1 MTGPKTSARVL
12 LKTSK
17 FWVALVLLCYP
28 GALSSVARGQTPNKQ
43 CGDYVEAYKG
53 GPVAYGTYLQVTA
66 DVAKSRD
73 AQEGSSQHSRALQA
87 SSAPSNALWLNNWCT
102 KNPLRGFTEA
112 SSRLLDELTG
122 QASAPTPA
130 AGGYPSAAPTQV
142 VVVAPPPPPS
152 SCRVREVGECTG
164 CSVTCGN
171 GSQATCTQ
179 GRPWFGQARCQD
191 QASCSCVFPKNAGPP
206 PPGMAGGPTS
216 CRVGNVGECIGCAI
230 SCNGGTTATCNPGR
244 VWFGQTR
251 CMDQASCNCK

>member
-1 MTGPKTSARVL
+1 MKTSIFRGMGRVGGIRL
-12 LKTSK
+12 QFGLAVVCGLAELSC
-17 FWVALVLLCYP
+17 VA
-28 GALSSVARGQTPNKQ
+28 AQAPNKQ

-53 GPVAYGTYLQVTA
+53 GPVAYGTYLQMTA

-73 AQEGSSQHSRALQA
+73 AQEGTTRYSKALQA

-122 QASAPTPA
+122 QSQAALP
-130 AGGYPSAAPTQV
+130 AGGYSGAAPPQV

-152 SCRVREVGECTG
+152 ACRAREVGDCTG

-179 GRPWFGQARCQD
+179 GRPWFGQTSCQN
-191 QASCSCVFPKNAGPP
+191 QSSCSCVFPKNAGPP

-216 CRVGNVGECIGCAI
+216 CRVGNVGECNGCAI
-230 SCNGGTTATCNPGR
+230 SCNGGTTATCNPGQ

-251 CMDQASCNCK
+251 CKDQASCNCK

>member
-1 MTGPKTSARVL
+1 MTALRVCYRL
-12 LKTSK
+12 LRRTSK
-17 FWVALVLLCYP
+17 LTATLPLLS
-28 GALSSVARGQTPNKQ
+28 GLLALSVSVSAQIPNKQ

-73 AQEGSSQHSRALQA
+73 AQDGSSRYSRALQA
-87 SSAPSNALWLNNWCT
+87 SSAPSNALWLKNWCT

-122 QASAPTPA
+122 QGSAPTPVD
-130 AGGYPSAAPTQV
+130 GGYPAAPPTQV

-152 SCRVREVGECTG
+152 SCRVGQVGECTG

-179 GRPWFGQARCQD
+179 GRPWFGQTSCQN
-191 QASCSCVFPKNAGPP
+191 QSSCSCVFPKNAGPP

-216 CRVGNVGECIGCAI
+216 CRVGNVGECGGCAI
-230 SCNGGTTATCNPGR
+230 SCNGGTTATCNPGK
-244 VWFGQTR
+244 VWFGQTQ
-251 CMDQASCNCK
+251 CKDQASCNCK

>member
-1 MTGPKTSARVL
+1 MKINIFSGKVF
-12 LKTSK
+12 LKDMRLR
-17 FWVALVLLCYP
+17 FGLALVFGPAC
-28 GALSSVARGQTPNKQ
+28 LSGLAAAQAPNKQ

-73 AQEGSSQHSRALQA
+73 AQEGNSRYSKALQA
-87 SSAPSNALWLNNWCT
+87 SSAPSNALWLSNWCT

-122 QASAPTPA
+122 QASGPTPA
-130 AGGYPSAAPTQV
+130 AVGYPAAPPTQV

-152 SCRVREVGECTG
+152 SCRAREVGECTG

-179 GRPWFGQARCQD
+179 GRPWFGQTRCQD
-191 QASCSCVFPKNAGPP
+191 QSSCSCVFPKNAGPP
-206 PPGMAGGPTS
+206 PAGMAGGPTS
-216 CRVGNVGECIGCAI
+216 CRVGNVGECSGCAI
-230 SCNGGTTATCNPGR
+230 SCNGGTTATCNPGL

-251 CMDQASCNCK
+251 CKDQASCNCK